1 MTLIGD
7 ISEPQ
12 QRLSYHTSLGLIQPG
27 IENKKQ
33 IYSCWAS
40 QFRYLPRP
48 LIFNLVH
55 IAFNKIWDVEFRTVL
70 CTMLKAV
77 PLLRSRS
84 PTPAMSP
91 SLDELPAALYVS
103 TIYGE
108 TLMHLKSWSS
118 WSHISWRPQ
127 SISFAYGF
135 IDR

>member
-1 MTLIGD
+1 MTLTGD

-12 QRLSYHTSLGLIQPG
+12 QRLSYHVSLGLIQPG

-33 IYSCWAS
+33 IYSRWAS
-40 QFRYLPRP
+40 QIRYLPRP

-55 IAFNKIWDVEFRTVL
+55 VTFNKMWDVEFRTIL

-84 PTPAMSP
+84 PTPAMLL
-91 SLDELPAALYVS
+91 SLDELLTALHVS
-103 TIYGE
+103 TIWGE
-108 TLMHLKSWSS
+108 TLMHLKSRSS

-127 SISFAYGF
+127 SIGFACGLV
-135 IDR
+135 DR